1 MNAYRMTK
9 TITAI
14 ALGMAAVLL
23 LTGCPWY
30 NQDYKFDF
38 ETIITDVPV
47 NLEKLNTE
55 YDDYNSV
62 APYFLDRYDFY
73 FSTNR
78 KSKGGDYDIVCY
90 PLDIS
95 YHRRKDTINIS
106 MEEHPALNLTQRTL
120 LGKVN
125 NPADQLGP
133 NFLMYS
139 GDYHYFFYAENE
151 SGNFDIKFVYSS
163 QWEEWGVRVSPQPP
177 EFAGPY
183 GATLL
188 NSAYD
193 DLYPTFYNRGSEL
206 LFCSNREDGE
216 TFSIYGLTIEDVV
229 RIYEKEGVPLHEVLM
244 REQAE
249 AEKVEILS
257 ATGNDKCP
265 FVLGN
270 VVVFTSDREGGAG
283 GFDLYYAKLTDGR
296 WGTPVS
302 FGPKINSAYNEY
314 RPMLVHLER
323 KVLLF
328 FSSDRPGG
336 KGGYDLYCVDVS
348 EQIPEI
354 IYYDVAGVC
363 YGD

>member
-30 NQDYKFDF
+30 NPDYKFDF

-78 KSKGGDYDIVCY
+78 KRKGGEYDIICY
-90 PLDIS
+90 PIDIS
-95 YHRRKDTINIS
+95 YHMRKDIINIS
-106 MEEHPALNLTQRTL
+106 IEENPALGLTQRTL
-120 LGKVN
+120 LEKVN

-133 NFLMYS
+133 NFLKYS
-139 GDYHYFFYAENE
+139 GDCHYFFYADNE

-163 QWEEWGVRVSPQPP
+163 EWEEWGVRVSPQPP
-177 EFAGPY
+177 QFAGPY

-188 NSAYD
+188 KSAYD
-193 DLYPTFYNRGSEL
+193 DLYLTFYNRGSDL
-206 LFCSNREDGE
+206 LFCINRDNAE
-216 TFSIYGLTIEDVV
+216 TFRRYGFTLEDVV
-229 RIYEKEGVPLHEVLM
+229 RVYEKEGVPLHEVLM

-249 AEKVEILS
+249 AEKVEVL
-257 ATGNDKCP
+257 AAPGNDKCP

-270 VVVFTSDREGGAG
+270 VVVFASDREGGAG

-302 FGPKINSAYNEY
+302 FGSKINSAYNEY
-314 RPMLVHLER
+314 RPMLVHLE

-336 KGGYDLYCVDVS
+336 KGGYDLYCADVS
-348 EQIPEI
+348 EQIPKIE
-354 IYYDVAGVC
+354 Y
-363 YGD
+363 

>member
-23 LTGCPWY
+23 VTGCPWY
-30 NQDYKFDF
+30 NPDYKFDF

-78 KSKGGDYDIVCY
+78 KRKGGEYDIICY
-90 PLDIS
+90 PIDIS
-95 YHRRKDTINIS
+95 YHMRKDIINIS
-106 MEEHPALNLTQRTL
+106 IEENPALGLTQRTL
-120 LGKVN
+120 LEKVN

-133 NFLMYS
+133 NFLKYS
-139 GDYHYFFYAENE
+139 GDCHYFFYADNE

-163 QWEEWGVRVSPQPP
+163 EWEEWGVRVSPQPP
-177 EFAGPY
+177 QFAGPY

-193 DLYPTFYNRGSEL
+193 DLYLTFYNRGSDL

-216 TFSIYGLTIEDVV
+216 TFSIYGLTLEDVV
-229 RIYEKEGVPLHEVLM
+229 RVYEKEGVPLHEVLM

-249 AEKVEILS
+249 AEKVEVL
-257 ATGNDKCP
+257 AAPGNDKCP

-270 VVVFTSDREGGAG
+270 VVVFASDREGGAG

-302 FGPKINSAYNEY
+302 FGSKINSAYNEY
-314 RPMLVHLER
+314 RPMLVHLE

-336 KGGYDLYCVDVS
+336 KGGYDLYCADVS
-348 EQIPEI
+348 EQIPKIE
-354 IYYDVAGVC
+354 Y
-363 YGD
+363 